1 MLGNNR
7 EVIKRR
13 KENRLRE
20 LYKALNE
27 CAKAFNINKE
37 IKIKEMSGED
47 IEKIKNRTGFVDCVQ
62 FKREYLHICTG
73 LLEIEFIP
81 NLVMKRLLAAEMAH
95 VFYKDHLLDNMKKDF
110 LFTRKLRFSHVRALI
125 IVMSELRADI
135 AATKV
140 MGLTSDEDIEGS
152 NLYSGFDL
160 LTCYKEQGYPDA
172 ELRTYICC
180 KYKKFTRKTIE
191 EVFYL
196 YKRNLNNAGIKLN
209 ITLDDLDKF
218 VATLNPEWSVNWPQK
233 ENVVDTQEIQKLV
246 REMNQ

>member
-7 EVIKRR
+7 EVLKRR

-20 LYKALNE
+20 LYNSANE
-27 CAKAFNINKE
+27 CAKAFNLNKE

-47 IEKIKNRTGFVDCVQ
+47 INKIKNRTGFVDCVQ